1 MIPAYGSPDPGPP
14 YSEIDPSSLLR
25 GELVLRAPEG
35 LVETAQLPDGSTVTL
50 WREPPARLRLRVD
63 TAQGFVELVRGG
75 GTTVDHFVELVYDA
89 DERVVAPGLRDWA
102 RDARWRHWSLESRP
116 Q

>member
-1 MIPAYGSPDPGPP
+1 MREPP
-14 YSEIDPSSLLR
+14 YSEIIDPSTLLT

-35 LVETAQLPDGSTVTL
+35 LVETAQLQDGSTVTL

-75 GTTVDHFVELVYDA
+75 GTSYDDLVELVLDA
-89 DERVVAPGLRDWA
+89 DERVVAPGLRAWA
-102 RDARWRHWSLESRP
+102 LEARWRHWRLESKP